1 MFFSFLFRF
10 IFFYHELFFISSF
23 STTSS
28 TLSLF
33 CLLLLFSQM
42 LGTFLCSVFDDCQPL
57 RNAKE
62 KSTEKK
68 YTPNMMKM
76 LGAFTILY
84 ASSVKWFGFTVYCYC
99 YIAFYSKFPNQSK
112 VCVSYCC
119 LVWICGLDGDYMSVF
134 EYVFK
139 FHIFCMT
146 MASDTQQQQQKETRE
161 E

>member
-1 MFFSFLFRF
+1 MFFLFFFDSFSSIMNSFSSLHSQQHLLHFHYF
-10 IFFYHELFFISSF
+10 AFFFYSRKCLG
-23 STTSS
+23 
-28 TLSLF
+28 LF
-33 CLLLLFSQM
+33 CVV
-42 LGTFLCSVFDDCQPL
+42 FLMIVNPWEMQSKNQQ
-57 RNAKE
+57 
-62 KSTEKK
+62 KK
-68 YTPNMMKM
+68 NTPNMMKM